1 MNITAHAAKRCKQ
14 RGIPEYLLDALLES
28 GTTESK
34 PGNATL
40 LKIGKK
46 EIDWIIHDLKAMIQ
60 QLDRLKRTKIGAVMA
75 DADRAIL
82 TTYKIYG

>member
-14 RGIPEYLLDALLES
+14 RGIPEYLLNVILES
-28 GTTESK
+28 GTAESK

-46 EIDWIIHDLKAMIQ
+46 EVDWMIHELKALIQ
-60 QLDRLKRTKIGAVMA
+60 HLDRLKRTKVGAIVA
-75 DADRAIL
+75 DGDGGIL
-82 TTYKIYG
+82 TTYKIYR